1 MSKHIARKQ
10 YRCELCDGLVSANAY
25 TPCCGKLLCAACAQ
39 GFALSGVAGTPCPIC
54 QTSQV
59 ETMRHAL
66 SSPAPD
72 GWLEEDYE
80 WRVSG
85 YSEWLEEDEWQVR
98 GYDE

>member
-39 GFALSGVAGTPCPIC
+39 GTHCPIC
-54 QTSQV
+54 QTPKV
-59 ETMRHAL
+59 ETMRHVL

-98 GYDE
+98 GCDE